1 MDKIN
6 GWGEGGETVK
16 LATSDRQAKWREQMR
31 KTPSSRKHLFPL
43 NAAIFRVLK
52 IRKKR
57 FKQWNTELTSHSL
70 FWTCKQIFW
79 WFILA
84 RHWFLLV
91 LSSGSWREK
100 KSKQLKMELAPRS
113 LFERANK
120 YVDVFL
126 LDTNFFLVLSRVIC
140 SLTLTERGKVWKDLT
155 LRYRLWVRRYEPFS
169 FYLTFTLL

>member
-31 KTPSSRKHLFPL
+31 KTPSRRKHLFPL

-52 IRKKR
+52 IRKKKIQTMEYR
-57 FKQWNTELTSHSL
+57 TDITFPFLNVQTN
-70 FWTCKQIFW
+70 
-79 WFILA
+79 ILMIYSCSTLISFSVIE
-84 RHWFLLV
+84 RV
-91 LSSGSWREK
+91 LKRKK
-100 KSKQLKMELAPRS
+100 KSKQLKMELASRS

-126 LDTNFFLVLSRVIC
+126 LDTDFFFSVIK
-140 SLTLTERGKVWKDLT
+140 SDL
-155 LRYRLWVRRYEPFS
+155 
-169 FYLTFTLL
+169 